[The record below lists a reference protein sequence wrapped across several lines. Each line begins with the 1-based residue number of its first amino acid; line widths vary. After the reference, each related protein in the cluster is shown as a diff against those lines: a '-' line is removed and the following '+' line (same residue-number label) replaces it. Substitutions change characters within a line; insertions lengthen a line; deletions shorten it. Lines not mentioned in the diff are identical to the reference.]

1 MNRTEDLLAAL
12 APFLRKDYSGAEHDT
27 SNTEEVNRE
36 ARARVTATMVGRVAG
51 RKEEDE
57 RHLFELSRVLV
68 EGLYKSFIGL
78 HKWVSLGLVEVGR
91 SVNDGG
97 DEPSDDIRTRCLAAL
112 EGYVNAV
119 AEGLDYVMKNKLVTA
134 SFISVF
140 KKLKVKSD
148 VICHVSITEL

>member
-1 MNRTEDLLAAL
+1 MLGHVDGQKE
-12 APFLRKDYSGAEHDT
+12 
-27 SNTEEVNRE
+27 
-36 ARARVTATMVGRVAG
+36 
-51 RKEEDE
+51 EEDE

-78 HKWVSLGLVEVGR
+78 HKWVSLGFVDVSR
-91 SVNDGG
+91 SSGGDGG

-112 EGYVNAV
+112 EGYVSAI

-140 KKLKVKSD
+140 KRLKVKKK
-148 VICHVSITEL
+148 HKT